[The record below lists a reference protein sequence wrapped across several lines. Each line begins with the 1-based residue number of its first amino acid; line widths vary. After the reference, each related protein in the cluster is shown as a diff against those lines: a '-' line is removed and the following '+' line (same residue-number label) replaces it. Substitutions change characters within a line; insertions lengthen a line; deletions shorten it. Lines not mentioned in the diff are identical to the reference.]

1 MLKLS
6 HLVSRFCFG
15 VAVRLSVSFQ
25 SYDLEQADQERTLS
39 YLETD
44 KLPGLSVGGVPTNH
58 FAERWSKSQVLQQ
71 ESWSCFSCVSDL
83 HLPPGPMCKRWFQ
96 WAMYF
101 LPAK

>member
-39 YLETD
+39 YLDTD
-44 KLPGLSVGGVPTNH
+44 KLPG
-58 FAERWSKSQVLQQ
+58 
-71 ESWSCFSCVSDL
+71 
-83 HLPPGPMCKRWFQ
+83 
-96 WAMYF
+96 
-101 LPAK
+101 